1 MRSGHLSED
10 AVQQYVLDASSC
22 ETDII
27 EHSGSCEICKTR
39 IANYRSLFAAIQEQ
53 PRPAFEFDVAALVL
67 SQLQG
72 RTKELPR
79 RQWPLYLLV
88 SAAFSLLGVP
98 LYYLRKDIAIM
109 FAGILPMTIC
119 LVTISITLVFTLQG
133 IELFKKYKWR
143 SDALNY

>member
-1 MRSGHLSED
+1 MRPGHLSED
-10 AVQQYVLDASSC
+10 AIQQYVLDASSC

-39 IANYRSLFAAIQEQ
+39 IANYRSLFAAIREQ

-67 SQLQG
+67 SQLEG

-79 RQWPLYLLV
+79 REWPLYLLI
-88 SAAFSLLGVP
+88 SAALSLLAVP
-98 LYYLRKDIAIM
+98 LYILRKDIIIM
-109 FAGILPMTIC
+109 FAGILPITIS
-119 LVTISITLVFTLQG
+119 LVTISTILVFSFQG
-133 IELFKKYKWR
+133 IELLKKYKWR

>member
-1 MRSGHLSED
+1 MRPGHLSED
-10 AVQQYVLDASSC
+10 AIQQYVLDASSC

-39 IANYRSLFAAIQEQ
+39 IANYRSLFAAILEQ
-53 PRPAFEFDVAALVL
+53 HTPAFEFDVAALVL

-79 RQWPLYLLV
+79 REWPLYLLI

-98 LYYLRKDIAIM
+98 LYILRKDIAIM
-109 FAGILPMTIC
+109 FANILPITIS
-119 LVTISITLVFTLQG
+119 LVTISTILVFSFQS